1 MACCCGP
8 STCSCSCP
16 CYFKLYGTLIDL
28 AHEGDAETV
37 HVPYPFGS
45 APTVAGGGC
54 YLVVPRFI
62 PPPSCE
68 NNRLKFLLQLQF
80 GGTGECLSQGY
91 YSIWLQSAEGA
102 NCDSGRIT
110 VTPIGGCG
118 GMSLEDY
125 PFDLS
130 SATIELEC
138 GGCCCENGVPQ
149 PGKTYKDCAES
160 SGTWVCGEPCQS
172 STNDCRCCTTYKTIC
187 RERVHG
193 THPLTWVAGRSLGT
207 GDVEWSDPPA
217 LPVNDGAPGTIAIDA
232 DGLHCGTAAPGQNIV
247 NPNTGNNC
255 EGIVDIQPGEQ
266 YLFSHWYDRWRAVS
280 DCSECVNDVVQTTG
294 VCLSGVQ
301 LLGCYAWDDFA
312 LSGVRDYLCNCGTV
326 NLCADNPLP

>member
-1 MACCCGP
+1 M
-8 STCSCSCP
+8 CSCSCQ
-16 CYFKLYGTLIDL
+16 CNFQLYGTLRDL
-28 AHEGDAETV
+28 AEGGNADIVGLA
-37 HVPYPFGS
+37 YPFGRATDGS
-45 APTVAGGGC
+45 EGNAYFYWRPNIA
-54 YLVVPRFI
+54 
-62 PPPSCE
+62 PPSCE
-68 NNRLKFLLQLQF
+68 NNRLKFLLQVQF
-80 GGTGECLSQGY
+80 GDDYG
-91 YSIWLQSAEGA
+91 IWLQSEEGA
-102 NCDSGRIT
+102 NCDNGRIT
-110 VTPIGGCG
+110 VTPIGGYG

-160 SGTWVCGEPCQS
+160 SGTWVCGEPCQG

-294 VCLSGVQ
+294 ACLSGVQ
-301 LLGCYAWDDFA
+301 LLGCYAWNDSP
-312 LSGVRDYLCNCGTV
+312 LSGMQDYLCNCGTV